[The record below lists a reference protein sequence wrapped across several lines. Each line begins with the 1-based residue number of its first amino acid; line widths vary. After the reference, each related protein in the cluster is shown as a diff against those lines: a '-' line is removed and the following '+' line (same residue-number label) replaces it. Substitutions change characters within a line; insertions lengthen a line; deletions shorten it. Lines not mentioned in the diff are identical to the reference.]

1 MYSIL
6 MDILIG
12 IITLGFLIL
21 IHELGHL
28 LVAKWSGVAVYEF
41 AVGMGPKI
49 FGKKYKDTTYNL
61 RVLPVGGY
69 VKLAGLD
76 FEEQNVPEEDKFQN
90 KPWIA
95 RFATLAAGSSMNI
108 LFGFIVFYFIF
119 FFSGT
124 AKLTNK
130 IESVVAG
137 SPAAMAGL
145 LAGDKLFSVA
155 DKEIGQSG
163 NKVINFIHSHN
174 SETPIKIVIDRESS
188 ITTNENQSSS
198 IVRKTFFA
206 KLTNKIESV
215 VAGSPAAMAGLLAG
229 DKLFSVADKEIG
241 QSGNKV
247 INFIHSHNSE
257 TPIKIV
263 IDRESSITTNENQSS
278 SIVRKTFFVTP
289 EYNEALSRSLIG
301 IEIEQHIKKFNP
313 LTSFASSIRA
323 TVSTLDIMKKSLQML
338 FSGQAS
344 LKDMSGPIGMIQIT
358 SYQAKES
365 AILFFQFVAII
376 SIALGFMNL
385 LPIPVLDGGH
395 IVFLIIEGILKKPV
409 PQRIQLMIN
418 NIFAICLIT
427 FMIFII
433 INDIRFW
440 SDRSDFLNELN

>member
-124 AKLTNK
+124 
-130 IESVVAG
+130 
-137 SPAAMAGL
+137 
-145 LAGDKLFSVA
+145 
-155 DKEIGQSG
+155 
-163 NKVINFIHSHN
+163 
-174 SETPIKIVIDRESS
+174 
-188 ITTNENQSSS
+188 
-198 IVRKTFFA
+198 A